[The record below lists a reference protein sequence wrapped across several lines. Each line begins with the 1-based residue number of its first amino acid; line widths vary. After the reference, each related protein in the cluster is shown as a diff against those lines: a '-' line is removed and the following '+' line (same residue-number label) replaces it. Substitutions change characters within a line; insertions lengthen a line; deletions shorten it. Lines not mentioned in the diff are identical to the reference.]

1 MFLHNFKY
9 SLKILLKSRVLLFWT
24 FAFPIILG
32 ILFNMAFKDIEN
44 NEKLEIINIAIVD
57 NEVFKENIIFKE
69 SIKSI
74 SDEENKDR
82 IFNTKYVSLEEAK
95 KLLENEEIT
104 GYILLDKED
113 IHIKVNSS
121 GINETVLRYVV
132 DEIKCNEQIIQDLA
146 KKEIEKELENYYI
159 NGERTIVN
167 YNRIYKDIA
176 TLVNN
181 SEVKLNNISNKNL
194 SYTMIEYY
202 TLIAMSCLYGGTLS
216 MFITNYKLANMKS
229 EGKRTAVSPIKKGK
243 MILGSLLASYII
255 QLLGVAI
262 LFIFTI
268 FILKVD
274 FGTNL
279 ANIVLLAS
287 VGSLAGLSIRSSN
300 CNINKSK

>member
-9 SLKILLKSRVLLFWT
+9 SLKIILKSRVLLFWT

-32 ILFNMAFKDIEN
+32 ILFNMAFTDIEN

-57 NEVFKENIIFKE
+57 NEAFKENIIFKE

-146 KKEIEKELENYYI
+146 KKEIEKEFYI